1 MLAMKEIPYTMFI
14 NRKSVKKVP
23 KEVIAA
29 LESKKFP
36 SEAHAWQDAR
46 VAQKLL
52 FKSYGVHAVISI
64 S

>member
-1 MLAMKEIPYTMFI
+1 MFI
-14 NRKSVKKVP
+14 DRKSVKGVP

>member
-1 MLAMKEIPYTMFI
+1 MKDIPYTMYI
-14 NRKSVKKVP
+14 NRKSVKGVP

-46 VAQKLL
+46 VAQKRLL
-52 FKSYGVHAVISI
+52 EIYKVHAVISI